1 MILFIGVMRSNEKSC
16 VCNVFAI
23 PYSKNPVK
31 SSLPSYPNV
40 HHTFLE
46 RTISKK
52 IFNLSGFRFW
62 EVLYCMKYLA
72 LERNCG
78 SAQSSD
84 IFQYSEYKRKASGEK
99 TIVLVSGGEVWYNS
113 LVKYHILSRQ
123 KEQL

>member
-1 MILFIGVMRSNEKSC
+1 
-16 VCNVFAI
+16 
-23 PYSKNPVK
+23 
-31 SSLPSYPNV
+31 
-40 HHTFLE
+40 
-46 RTISKK
+46 
-52 IFNLSGFRFW
+52 
-62 EVLYCMKYLA
+62 MKYLV

-84 IFQYSEYKRKASGEK
+84 IFQYSEYKRKASREK